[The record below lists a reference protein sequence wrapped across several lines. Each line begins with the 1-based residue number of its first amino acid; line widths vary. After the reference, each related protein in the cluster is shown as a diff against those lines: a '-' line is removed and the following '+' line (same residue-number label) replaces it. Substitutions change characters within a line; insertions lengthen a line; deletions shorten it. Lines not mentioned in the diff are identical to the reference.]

1 MLQQFTIQYIVS
13 QFCKT
18 CVLLISS
25 SHNTYHN
32 SLHKATAFW
41 KDFCCSLFEN
51 SHPATKFI
59 RQLLRRTP
67 VAIFATFCCKYY
79 KKYLLFCNN
88 RYFLELMAGFEPATY
103 WLRSVSGHSAC
114 CFLRL
119 FEAFRSVYCGR
130 YALSAPLCP
139 STHFVVWVTVWVTIL
154 RHHTKNFNYS
164 IQRRRI

>member
-1 MLQQFTIQYIVS
+1 MLQQFAIQYIVS

-51 SHPATKFI
+51 SCPATEVI

-67 VAIFATFCCKYY
+67 AAVFTTIFLQILQKSTCYWKITGTFWSWWPDLNRRPTDYESVALPAELHQHMQLEKSGDLDFSNSYDST
-79 KKYLLFCNN
+79 LFCQRQPIFRRNL
-88 RYFLELMAGFEPATY
+88 RFSGGIAG
-103 WLRSVSGHSAC
+103 
-114 CFLRL
+114 
-119 FEAFRSVYCGR
+119 
-130 YALSAPLCP
+130 
-139 STHFVVWVTVWVTIL
+139 
-154 RHHTKNFNYS
+154 
-164 IQRRRI
+164 

>member
-1 MLQQFTIQYIVS
+1 MARLKKPWWNTNVHF
-13 QFCKT
+13 
-18 CVLLISS
+18 LLCHHWLIWGG
-25 SHNTYHN
+25 N
-32 SLHKATAFW
+32 A
-41 KDFCCSLFEN
+41 FEN
-51 SHPATKFI
+51 SRPATEFI
-59 RQLLRRTP
+59 RQLLRRVPGAVFVT
-67 VAIFATFCCKYY
+67 IFPQILQ
-79 KKYLLFCNN
+79 KYLLFCNN

>member
-1 MLQQFTIQYIVS
+1 MLQQFAIQYIVS

-18 CVLLISS
+18 CVLLISI

-59 RQLLRRTP
+59 RQLLCRTP
-67 VAIFATFCCKYY
+67 VDIFAAFCCKYY

-88 RYFLELMAGFEPATY
+88 RYFLELMVGFEPATY
-103 WLRSVSGHSAC
+103 WLRISCSTSWATPAY
-114 CFLRL
+114 LL
-119 FEAFRSVYCGR
+119 FGAFYI
-130 YALSAPLCP
+130 
-139 STHFVVWVTVWVTIL
+139 TIL
-154 RHHTKNFNYS
+154 TNN
-164 IQRRRI
+164 RRPADYESAALRQHGGTMR